1 MSLLTEC
8 KVYLDIS
15 DNDRDTKLT
24 ALLNAGYSSM
34 TKTADVLALSAFSPT
49 TDPTPTG
56 IDELFKLTLFSYVAA
71 QLETDVDAQAKFMA
85 IYEKNVNTLAMSS
98 AFGDYTALVPPEV

>member
-34 TKTADVLALSAFSPT
+34 TKTADVLALSSFNPA

-56 IDELFKLTLFSYVAA
+56 IDELYKLTLFTFVAA
-71 QLETDVDAQAKFMA
+71 QLETDADTQAKLMA

-98 AFGDYTALVPPEV
+98 SFGDYTGV

>member
-15 DNDRDTKLT
+15 DTDRDSKLT

-34 TKTADVLALSAFSPT
+34 TKTADVLALSSFNPT

-56 IDELFKLTLFSYVAA
+56 IDELWKLTLFSYVAA
-71 QLETDVDAQAKFMA
+71 QLETDADIQAKYMA
-85 IYEKNVNTLAMSS
+85 IYEKNVSTLAMST
-98 AFGDYTALVPPEV
+98 AFGDYTALSEV